1 MEEENKN
8 ILTLAYLNIHGQSG
22 LKLEKQFQIEDF
34 LKTNNIDIL
43 HCQEINIDEE
53 TFSTCDFISSSYNIV
68 ANNSSTKYG
77 TASLVKNEFSIEN
90 IVKDTGGRV
99 VMFDIDN
106 MTFGNIYL
114 PSGSDNVSRSS
125 RENYC
130 SEIIPQLLI
139 NCKMSG
145 CCGGDFNCIS
155 KKEDAT
161 KNPESK
167 MSPSLKRLERIFS
180 WQDSFRTL
188 YPSKKCFS
196 RYYANDRH
204 GDGASRIDRSYHF
217 GEVGILQANYC
228 SVAFSDNMCLIVK
241 LNFPTLCQESYPPR
255 PAHFLKQSLK

>member
-1 MEEENKN
+1 
-8 ILTLAYLNIHGQSG
+8 
-22 LKLEKQFQIEDF
+22 
-34 LKTNNIDIL
+34 
-43 HCQEINIDEE
+43 
-53 TFSTCDFISSSYNIV
+53 
-68 ANNSSTKYG
+68 
-77 TASLVKNEFSIEN
+77 
-90 IVKDTGGRV
+90 
-99 VMFDIDN
+99 MFDIDN

-217 GEVGILQANYC
+217 GEVGIQQA
-228 SVAFSDNMCLIVK
+228 
-241 LNFPTLCQESYPPR
+241 
-255 PAHFLKQSLK
+255 KQG

>member
-22 LKLEKQFQIEDF
+22 LKLEKQFQIEDL
-34 LKTNNIDIL
+34 LKTNNVDIL
-43 HCQEINIDEE
+43 HCQDINSDEE
-53 TFSTCDFISSSYNIV
+53 TFSSCDFISSSYNIV

-188 YPSKKCFS
+188 YPSKK
-196 RYYANDRH
+196 
-204 GDGASRIDRSYHF
+204 
-217 GEVGILQANYC
+217 
-228 SVAFSDNMCLIVK
+228 
-241 LNFPTLCQESYPPR
+241 
-255 PAHFLKQSLK
+255 

>member
-34 LKTNNIDIL
+34 LKTNNVDIL

-53 TFSTCDFISSSYNIV
+53 IFSSCDLISSSYNIV

-188 YPSKKCFS
+188 FPSKKCKELNKE
-196 RYYANDRH
+196 R
-204 GDGASRIDRSYHF
+204 RS
-217 GEVGILQANYC
+217 E
-228 SVAFSDNMCLIVK
+228 
-241 LNFPTLCQESYPPR
+241 LN
-255 PAHFLKQSLK
+255 